1 MRRVHG
7 AVIGTALLAQLFL
20 PVNVGLTT
28 AAQNPTQDQGMPSGN
43 ELLHDCKQA
52 VRGIDGDT
60 KLTEMEFVDASHC
73 TGYVLGV
80 VDGYAVTE
88 AAEKLRLHFSSSL
101 VCFPKT
107 GFMPTPQVVRIVV
120 KYLHD
125 HETRLSEPA
134 ALLVLQAM
142 QEAFPCK

>member
-1 MRRVHG
+1 MRRALG
-7 AVIGTALLAQLFL
+7 AIIGTALLGVFLL
-20 PVNVGLTT
+20 PVNIKPTT
-28 AAQNPTQDQGMPSGN
+28 AAQNAAEDQGMPSGN

-52 VRGIDGDT
+52 IRTVEGDT
-60 KLTEMEFVDASHC
+60 ELTEMEFVDASHC

-107 GFMPTPQVVRIVV
+107 GFMPTPRVVRIVV
-120 KYLHD
+120 KYLHE

-142 QEAFPCK
+142 QEAYPCK